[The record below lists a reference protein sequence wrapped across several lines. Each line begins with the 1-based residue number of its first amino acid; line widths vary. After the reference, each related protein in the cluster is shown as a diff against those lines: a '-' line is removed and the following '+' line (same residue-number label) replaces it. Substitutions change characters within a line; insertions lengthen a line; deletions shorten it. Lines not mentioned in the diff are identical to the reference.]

1 SFGTTPSAAK
11 TFPAVGKPMA
21 YVPAAKVLE
30 VCKAVMKV
38 QRDFGN
44 RSDRK
49 VARLKYL
56 IHNWGVDR
64 FKQKVEEYLGEEL
77 EAPRPVVVTGYNDTL
92 GWHEQGDG
100 KWFYGLSIENG
111 RIKDTPTLKLK
122 TALRE
127 ACTRFGFP
135 LRLTAQQN
143 IVFCDVESH
152 QKEELLDVFRR
163 HEVALTHE
171 ISTVRRW
178 SMACPALPMCGLS
191 VTESERILP
200 SLIDLMEKDLAELGL
215 SDEIFTTH
223 MTGCPNGCARPY
235 NSDIGIVGKAKNKYT
250 IFLGGHREGDRLNWI
265 YKDMVP
271 EDQVVSTLRPVFA
284 YFAQARQPG
293 EAFGDF
299 CHRVGQEE
307 LLRVCDN

>member
-56 IHNWGVDR
+56 IHNWGDDR

-77 EAPRPVVVTGYNDTL
+77 EPPRPARITGYNDTL

-100 KWFYGLSIENG
+100 RWFYGLSIENG
-111 RIKDTPTLKLK
+111 RIKDTAEMHLKK
-122 TALRE
+122 ALRE
-127 ACTRFGFP
+127 DCTRFSFP
-135 LRLTAQQN
+135 LRLSAQQDV
-143 IVFCDVESH
+143 VFCDVGEH
-152 QKEELLDVFRR
+152 QKDELLDVFRR
-163 HEVALTHE
+163 HNVPLTHDV
-171 ISTVRRW
+171 STVRRW
-178 SMACPALPMCGLS
+178 SMACPALPMCGLA

-200 SLIDLMEKDLAELGL
+200 SMIDG
-215 SDEIFTTH
+215 F
-223 MTGCPNGCARPY
+223 
-235 NSDIGIVGKAKNKYT
+235 
-250 IFLGGHREGDRLNWI
+250 
-265 YKDMVP
+265 
-271 EDQVVSTLRPVFA
+271 
-284 YFAQARQPG
+284 
-293 EAFGDF
+293 
-299 CHRVGQEE
+299 
-307 LLRVCDN
+307 